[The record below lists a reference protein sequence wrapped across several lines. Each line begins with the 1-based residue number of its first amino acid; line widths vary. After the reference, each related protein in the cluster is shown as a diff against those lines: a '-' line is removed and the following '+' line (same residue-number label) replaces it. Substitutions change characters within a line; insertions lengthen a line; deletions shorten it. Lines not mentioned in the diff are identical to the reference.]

1 MVKNSKGSGVA
12 LVVAIVVV
20 LILCFVAAYF
30 IPLGVYAERAK
41 ANTTYEFE
49 DNQNIIL
56 VSRSSL
62 EAVAVNVPDYTR
74 SSSPR
79 QCFTYI
85 LWQNY
90 KCPG

>member
-49 DNQNIIL
+49 
-56 VSRSSL
+56 VSHSSL
-62 EAVAVNVPDYTR
+62 
-74 SSSPR
+74 
-79 QCFTYI
+79 
-85 LWQNY
+85 
-90 KCPG
+90 